1 MTSMDEE
8 PRRTVAVTGA
18 TRGLGLALT
27 ERLLEQ
33 GHRLVI
39 CGRSE
44 APLEALVRR
53 AGPDQVLAR
62 RVDVRRAAEVE
73 AWAEAAVERGL
84 VPDLVVANAGKIN
97 DPAPLW
103 EVGAEEFDEVLAVN
117 VSGIANVVRAFAP
130 AMIAAGRG
138 VLACLSSG
146 WGRFA
151 SPEVGPYCASKF
163 AVEGLVSALSQE
175 LPSGLAAV
183 AVGPGVVHTDML
195 RQVRGQAAAECESP
209 EAWSRRAAPFF
220 LGLGPADNGGSVSV
234 PS

>member
-1 MTSMDEE
+1 MAWMDAHAA
-8 PRRTVAVTGA
+8 RTIAVTGA
-18 TRGLGLALT
+18 TRGLGRALS
-27 ERLLEQ
+27 ERFLEA

-39 CGRSE
+39 CGRSQGPLRE
-44 APLEALVRR
+44 LEAQG
-53 AGPDQVLAR
+53 GPDRVLAR

-73 AWAEAAVERGL
+73 AWAAEAEARGL
-84 VPDLVVANAGKIN
+84 VPDLVIANAGKIN

-103 EVGAEEFDEVLAVN
+103 EVGADEFDEVLSVN
-117 VSGIANVVRAFAP
+117 VSGVANVVRAFAP
-130 AMIAAGRG
+130 PMIASGRG

-146 WGRFA
+146 WGRFT

-175 LPSGLAAV
+175 LPAGLAAV

-195 RQVRGQAAAECESP
+195 RQVRGEAAAACETP
-209 EAWSRRAAPFF
+209 ERWSHRAAPFF
-220 LGLGPADNGGSVSV
+220 LGLGAADNGGSVSV